1 VEPQEKLCIRNTVRC
16 KKRKEEEEKNV
27 FSIFF
32 LYYVLGK
39 RKPPTPPKPPLLG
52 HLAGPALVIHG
63 DCSKERSA
71 AFCF

>member
-1 VEPQEKLCIRNTVRC
+1 MCGFLIL
-16 KKRKEEEEKNV
+16 
-27 FSIFF
+27 F

-63 DCSKERSA
+63 DSSKERLA
-71 AFCF
+71 ACLFYPFTGKHTIMSTKERWT